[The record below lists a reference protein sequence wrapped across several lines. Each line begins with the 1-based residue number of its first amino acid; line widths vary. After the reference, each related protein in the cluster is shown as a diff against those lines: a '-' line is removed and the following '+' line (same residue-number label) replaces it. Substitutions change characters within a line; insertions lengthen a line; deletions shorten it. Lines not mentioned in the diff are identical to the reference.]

1 MDRELHTSP
10 TGRSGLVDSHGRVL
24 RDLRVSVTD
33 RCNFRCLYC
42 LPETEAAA
50 NFYRGRW
57 AHPNAPATPI
67 QRQWAPRADIL
78 SFEEIERVIRLAVD
92 LGIEKVRLTGG
103 EPLLRQ
109 QIELLVERV
118 AKISGIKDLAL
129 TTNGFLFPQKARALR
144 DAGLRRISFSLDSLD
159 RANFKKIT
167 GRDGLQEVL
176 ESIALA
182 QELGLNPVKVN
193 AVIIR
198 GLNDHEIEPLVD
210 YALLQNF
217 HMRFIEFMPLDSRHA
232 WQKELVVPGHEILK
246 RLHARFQLDPIVS
259 SNKSETARRWRI
271 ISSPS
276 PLKGERAG
284 VRGESAEAAP
294 ASRASSGAEVGIIAP
309 VSEPFCGHCNRL
321 RLTADGKIRT
331 CLFSIEEHDLR
342 SRLRRG
348 ASDADLQG
356 YLQEVV
362 WLKEPGHKIGRADF
376 VPPPRSMSCIG
387 G

>member
-1 MDRELHTSP
+1 MEANV
-10 TGRSGLVDSHGRVL
+10 LVDSHGRVL

-57 AHPNAPATPI
+57 AHPNAPAAPI
-67 QRQWAPRADIL
+67 HRQWAPRAQIL
-78 SFEEIERVIRLAVD
+78 SFEEIERIVRIAVD

-103 EPLLRQ
+103 EPLLRHD
-109 QIELLVERV
+109 IELLVERL
-118 AKISGIKDLAL
+118 AAISGIKDLAL
-129 TTNGFLFPQKARALR
+129 TTNGFLFQQKALALR
-144 DAGLRRISFSLDSLD
+144 DAGLQRISFSLDSLD
-159 RANFKKIT
+159 TDNFKKIT

-176 ESIALA
+176 ASIAAA

-193 AVIIR
+193 AVVIR
-198 GLNDHEIEPLVD
+198 GLNDHEIEPLVE
-210 YALLQNF
+210 YAQRQGF

-232 WQKELVVPGHEILK
+232 WQKDLVIPGHEILK
-246 RLHARFQLDPIVS
+246 RLHARFHLEPIIS
-259 SNKSETARRWRI
+259 PNKSETARRWRVL
-271 ISSPS
+271 SVTGDP
-276 PLKGERAG
+276 
-284 VRGESAEAAP
+284 AP
-294 ASRASSGAEVGIIAP
+294 SRAAEIGIIAP

-321 RLTADGKIRT
+321 RLTADGKVRT

-342 SRLRRG
+342 SRLRAG
-348 ASDADLQG
+348 ASDTDLQD
-356 YLQEVV
+356 YLKEVV
-362 WLKEPGHKIGRADF
+362 WHKEPGHKIGRADF